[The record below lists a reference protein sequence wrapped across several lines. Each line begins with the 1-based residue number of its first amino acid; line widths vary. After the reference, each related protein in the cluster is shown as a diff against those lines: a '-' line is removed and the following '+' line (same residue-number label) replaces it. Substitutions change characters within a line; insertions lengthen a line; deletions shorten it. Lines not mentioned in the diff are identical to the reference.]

1 MIQYINED
9 IEVLKSARIHQHK
22 DIVVVYKKPT
32 ALTALKK
39 INDLTGLHTVKERI
53 HELQK
58 FNAINQLKK
67 KKGIAT
73 PNVTMH
79 LVFTGNP
86 GTGKTTVARI
96 LGEVYHSIGL
106 LDSGQTIMVNALDL
120 LAKYVGQTAPKVEET
135 FNHALGGVLF
145 IDEAYA
151 LKQTSGGYGE
161 EAIAK
166 LIQLMEEN
174 RNDVMVIMAGYE
186 KEMMDFLQM
195 NPGLRERFTEIIHFE
210 DYNKEELKTIY
221 IQMLKEQNYGL
232 TEGALLK
239 LDVIIEK
246 LLNHGKFKS
255 NARSIRNMV
264 DKTFINQ
271 SVRLHDA
278 VIFPKDA
285 FLTITAEDIPS
296 SFD

>member
-1 MIQYINED
+1 
-9 IEVLKSARIHQHK
+9 
-22 DIVVVYKKPT
+22 
-32 ALTALKK
+32 
-39 INDLTGLHTVKERI
+39 LHTVKERI

-145 IDEAYA
+145 IDEA
-151 LKQTSGGYGE
+151 
-161 EAIAK
+161 
-166 LIQLMEEN
+166 
-174 RNDVMVIMAGYE
+174 
-186 KEMMDFLQM
+186 
-195 NPGLRERFTEIIHFE
+195 
-210 DYNKEELKTIY
+210 
-221 IQMLKEQNYGL
+221 
-232 TEGALLK
+232 
-239 LDVIIEK
+239 
-246 LLNHGKFKS
+246 
-255 NARSIRNMV
+255 
-264 DKTFINQ
+264 
-271 SVRLHDA
+271 
-278 VIFPKDA
+278 
-285 FLTITAEDIPS
+285 
-296 SFD
+296 